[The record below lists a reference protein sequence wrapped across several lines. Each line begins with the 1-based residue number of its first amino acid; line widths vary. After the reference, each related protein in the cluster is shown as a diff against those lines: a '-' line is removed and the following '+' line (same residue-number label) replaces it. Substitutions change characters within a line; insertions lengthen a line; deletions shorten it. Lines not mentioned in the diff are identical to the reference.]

1 MYSSMSLIEIKSL
14 NILKDEIIFIRN
26 DITLMVFIITD
37 KSRGDD
43 T

>member
-14 NILKDEIIFIRN
+14 NILKDEIIFIKN

-37 KSRGDD
+37 KS
-43 T
+43 

>member
-14 NILKDEIIFIRN
+14 KILKDEIIFIKN

-37 KSRGDD
+37 KS
-43 T
+43 